1 MQKYDRE
8 RIRRNER
15 KAEMKENMQSLERE
29 FSKTGNI

>member
-15 KAEMKENMQSLERE
+15 KEEMKENMQILERE